1 MKQTDKRLAD
11 FMKSTLT
18 DFLDLSDCN
27 LPNDKI
33 IESISRAKR
42 HHKIKGLKLSSNQMD
57 VNGF

>member
-1 MKQTDKRLAD
+1 
-11 FMKSTLT
+11 MKSTLT